1 MFEPEGHAHHVWV
14 KQTKRLTSWMIRLF
28 FCSTVAFAIP
38 VQELLS
44 IEAFLKGAVM
54 GIGPCVATKVL
65 CAVYMGKARFVI
77 GWAMVGR
84 AEFAYLIAQMG
95 AAGNMIT
102 KKTFSILIWALL
114 WATIFAPFVFRYVLN
129 KYIRENNIQVGAK
142 GGHGGHDEHKVGL
155 TDDEADHKNP
165 DSIDTTDIK
174 LDMDPVK
181 PKALGNSTEGA
192 NKPWDE
198 DLLESTKGWNPASK
212 KKNAIR
218 KISADTSDAQTCCA
232 NFLKF

>member
-14 KQTKRLTSWMIRLF
+14 KQTKRLTSWMIRIF

-95 AAGNMIT
+95 AAGNMIS

-114 WATIFAPFVFRYVLN
+114 WATILAPFIFRYVLN
-129 KYIRENNIQVGAK
+129 KYIREYNIEVSSG
-142 GGHGGHDEHKVGL
+142 GGHDDHQPK
-155 TDDEADHKNP
+155 EA
-165 DSIDTTDIK
+165 
-174 LDMDPVK
+174 
-181 PKALGNSTEGA
+181 
-192 NKPWDE
+192 WDE
-198 DLLESTKGWNPASK
+198 D
-212 KKNAIR
+212 
-218 KISADTSDAQTCCA
+218 DTSHKIPD
-232 NFLKF
+232 